1 MGPILLA
8 IEAVGTW
15 VADNAA
21 IIEGV
26 ALAASAVTAGV
37 EMRVSGIAADKAARQ
52 RARAEQDKANA
63 QQIQMRQNALR
74 AIATQNAATQG
85 HFGTGGP
92 TSFAAGVRRQ
102 SSEEGLDLLTSRAGA
117 SVTTSMLR
125 QQGQNESDAGTIGAL
140 SKSLSGL
147 TNKDLL
153 SSLGTTDTSPL
164 TPTPFTQQT
173 QLTVPQ

>member
-1 MGPILLA
+1 MA
-8 IEAVGTW
+8 IITAIVTAAGW

-21 IIEGV
+21 LVEGIAV
-26 ALAASAVTAGV
+26 AASAVAGGV
-37 EMRVSGIAADKAARQ
+37 EMRVQGIAADKLARQ
-52 RARAEQDKANA
+52 RARAESDKANA
-63 QQIQMRQNALR
+63 QQIQMRRNALT

-85 HFGTGGP
+85 RLGTGGA

-102 SSEEGLDLLTSRAGA
+102 SSEEGLDLLTSKAGA
-117 SVTTSMLR
+117 SVTTSMLL
-125 QQGQNESDAGTIGAL
+125 QQGQNESDAGSIGAL

-153 SSLGTTDTSPL
+153 SSLPSSTPAPL